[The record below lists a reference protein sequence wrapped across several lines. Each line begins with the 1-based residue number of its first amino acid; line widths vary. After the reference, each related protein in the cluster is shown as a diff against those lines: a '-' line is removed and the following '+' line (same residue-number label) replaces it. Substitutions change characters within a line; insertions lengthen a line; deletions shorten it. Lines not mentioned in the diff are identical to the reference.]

1 MNTATQLLTDRKEAG
16 LLLAARL
23 QRFKNHPC
31 SLVLA
36 IPPGGVEVGA
46 ILSIQLN
53 LPLDVFL
60 SRKLGFPND
69 PKCGMGAVTET
80 GLTWLNPEIF
90 SHDSRDGITY
100 QHYLDHEILR
110 QKEEIERQQTLYRK
124 GKKLRLLDD
133 YTVILVDDGIA
144 TGSTF
149 IAALESLRTFRIKR
163 LIAAIPVA
171 PRETINHIRT
181 LVDDLEV
188 LDMPEPFVAVDG
200 SYQYFSQVEE
210 QQALNYLRTAN
221 ERLTYPRQGFLTEQ
235 MGEQRNYP

>member
-1 MNTATQLLTDRKEAG
+1 MSTLTQPLTDRKEAG
-16 LLLAARL
+16 FLLATRL
-23 QRFKNHPC
+23 QRFKNHP
-31 SLVLA
+31 STLVLA
-36 IPPGGVEVGA
+36 LPRGGVEVGA

-69 PKCGMGAVTET
+69 PECAMGAVTET

-100 QHYLDHEILR
+100 QHYLNHEILR
-110 QKEEIERQQTLYRK
+110 QKEEIERQQTFYRK
-124 GKKLRLLDD
+124 GKKLRPLDD

-149 IAALESLRTFRIKR
+149 IASLHSLRTFRIKR

-171 PRETINHIRT
+171 PHETISHIRT
-181 LVDDLEV
+181 LVDDLEI
-188 LDMPEPFVAVDG
+188 LDMPEPFVTVG
-200 SYQYFSQVEE
+200 SSYQYFSQVQD
-210 QQALNYLRTAN
+210 QQVLNYLRTAN
-221 ERLTYPRQGFLTEQ
+221 ERLTYPPQGFLTEQ
-235 MGEQRNYP
+235 MGRQRSYP

>member
-1 MNTATQLLTDRKEAG
+1 MSTVTQPLTDRKEAG

-31 SLVLA
+31 TLVLA
-36 IPPGGVEVGA
+36 LPRGGVEVGA

-60 SRKLGFPND
+60 TQKLGFPND
-69 PKCGMGAVTET
+69 PECGMGAVTET
-80 GLTWLNPEIF
+80 GLTWLNPELF
-90 SHDSRDGITY
+90 SHDSRNGITY

-110 QKEEIERQQTLYRK
+110 QQEEIERQQALYRK
-124 GKKLRLLDD
+124 GKKLRALDD
-133 YTVILVDDGIA
+133 YTVILVDDGVA

-149 IAALESLRTFRIKR
+149 IASLHSLRTFRIKR

-171 PRETINHIRT
+171 PPETINHIQP

-188 LDMPEPFVAVDG
+188 LDMPEPFVAVG
-200 SYQYFSQVEE
+200 SSYQYFFQVED
-210 QQALNYLRTAN
+210 QQVRNYLRTAN
-221 ERLTYPRQGFLTEQ
+221 ERLTYPTQRFLTEQ
-235 MGEQRNYP
+235 MGQQRSYP